1 MTFETAWQY
10 VAHAG
15 RQLGSGPHLA
25 VLRLVPEYENTA
37 EWMVKH
43 RMNNERVGSCL
54 LGIAVGLVMAEDPVA
69 MQTLRDI
76 EQEWRS
82 GQHG

>member
-1 MTFETAWQY
+1 
-10 VAHAG
+10 
-15 RQLGSGPHLA
+15 
-25 VLRLVPEYENTA
+25 
-37 EWMVKH
+37 MVKH
-43 RMNNERVGSCL
+43 RMDNERVGSCL

-76 EQEWRS
+76 EREWRS

>member
-43 RMNNERVGSCL
+43 RMRANWRTVGMTAYVVCVS
-54 LGIAVGLVMAEDPVA
+54 
-69 MQTLRDI
+69 
-76 EQEWRS
+76 
-82 GQHG
+82 

>member
-1 MTFETAWQY
+1 MTFERAYSY
-10 VAHAG
+10 VANAG
-15 RQLGSGPHLA
+15 RELGSGPHVA
-25 VLRLVPEYENTA
+25 VLRLVADYDNITD
-37 EWMVKH
+37 WMIKH
-43 RMNNERVGSCL
+43 RFNNERAGSCL

-76 EQEWRS
+76 EQEWRR

>member
-1 MTFETAWQY
+1 MTFEQAWRL
-10 VAHAG
+10 VAMAG
-15 RQLGSGPHLA
+15 RELGSGPHLA
-25 VLRLVPEYENTA
+25 VLRLVPDHDKIT
-37 EWMVKH
+37 EWMIGH
-43 RMNNERVGSCL
+43 RFNDERTGACL
-54 LGIAVGLVMAEDPVA
+54 LGIAVGLVMAQDPVA